1 MPDTRYTYRIQAF
14 NRAGSSAFSNEVIIP
29 TAHAPGTIRVSSRQI
44 SFGVAPVG
52 STASKDVTITNV
64 GPGLLTGGLASPGA
78 PFRVV
83 SGQQNFTL
91 SQRQTMV
98 IRVQFEPLFAGR
110 FRDNLVIN
118 TNDLR
123 QREVQVALTGV
134 GRQTPAGVR
143 LLSLDVGTSSVVG
156 GQSVGGR
163 VTLSGG
169 APEGGALIT
178 LSSDTR
184 AVRAPA
190 NLRVNA
196 GDTGASFVIRTTE
209 VRARA
214 RATVTASFGG
224 ESRTAMLV
232 LEPGRP
238 SEPDVGLAS
247 LSLSRNIVKGGESL
261 EGTVTLSGRAPSG
274 GIAIILAAGS
284 RVISLP
290 PSVNVNTGDISAPFV
305 IKTNRVRT
313 RTRAEIVA
321 SLGPERRTAALELE
335 PEDRESQPQVG
346 LASLGLSRNRVKGG
360 ESLEGTIT
368 LSGRSPQV
376 VAVNL
381 SSSNPRIA
389 SVPPIV
395 RVAAG
400 SSVASFRIITFARPN
415 PQGLLGAG
423 AQTRVRPQRLVQVE
437 ITAQLFGRSR
447 TAKLE
452 VW

>member
-1 MPDTRYTYRIQAF
+1 
-14 NRAGSSAFSNEVIIP
+14 
-29 TAHAPGTIRVSSRQI
+29 
-44 SFGVAPVG
+44 
-52 STASKDVTITNV
+52 
-64 GPGLLTGGLASPGA
+64 
-78 PFRVV
+78 
-83 SGQQNFTL
+83 
-91 SQRQTMV
+91 
-98 IRVQFEPLFAGR
+98 
-110 FRDNLVIN
+110 
-118 TNDLR
+118 
-123 QREVQVALTGV
+123 
-134 GRQTPAGVR
+134 
-143 LLSLDVGTSSVVG
+143 
-156 GQSVGGR
+156 
-163 VTLSGG
+163 
-169 APEGGALIT
+169 
-178 LSSDTR
+178 
-184 AVRAPA
+184 
-190 NLRVNA
+190 
-196 GDTGASFVIRTTE
+196 
-209 VRARA
+209 
-214 RATVTASFGG
+214 
-224 ESRTAMLV
+224 MLV

-290 PSVNVNTGDISAPFV
+290 PSVNVNTGGISAPFV

-400 SSVASFRIITFARPN
+400 SS